1 MTHKSQQQL
10 LYKKDGSLLFN
21 KYVWKVKHDFEKLD
35 YIWKVGLFCFVIL
48 NEVSETFYI
57 CVRQIFFEA
66 LYICTTRKSVLTC
79 AVYFL
84 IILLKVVWWLS
95 VLYLR
100 DSSNTD

>member
-57 CVRQIFFEA
+57 CVRQIFFWSA
-66 LYICTTRKSVLTC
+66 LHLHYKEVSLNMCSVFFN
-79 AVYFL
+79 YFAQGGL
-84 IILLKVVWWLS
+84 VIKCLVS
-95 VLYLR
+95 
-100 DSSNTD
+100 